1 MNYDQ
6 AIAMDERNN
15 NHKWRDCTHLELE
28 QLNKYDTFTDKWKDV
43 IPPVGYTKIS
53 AHFVYDIKYD
63 GRHKAIYVT
72 DGHNTDIY
80 LESAYSG
87 VVTFRALILVDFL
100 EELNGLWLW
109 ATDIGNVSK
118 TKEKV

>member
-1 MNYDQ
+1 MADWY
-6 AIAMDERNN
+6 
-15 NHKWRDCTHLELE
+15 
-28 QLNKYDTFTDKWKDV
+28 
-43 IPPVGYTKIS
+43 
-53 AHFVYDIKYD
+53 
-63 GRHKAIYVT
+63 
-72 DGHNTDIY
+72 NTDIH

-100 EELNGLWLW
+100 VELNGLWLW

>member
-1 MNYDQ
+1 
-6 AIAMDERNN
+6 MDERNN

-28 QLNKYDTFTDKWKDV
+28 QLNKYETFTDKGKDV
-43 IPPVGYTKIS
+43 IPPVGYTKIG

-87 VVTFRALILVDFL
+87 VVTFRALILIDFL

-118 TKEKV
+118 TKENV